1 MNTIIF
7 WKSQNR
13 FRFDFFQSIRQF
25 FTGSVRGSTTASH
38 RMSRGIV
45 RITRRGNIFQSFLQ
59 GKWCLLSQIG

>member
-13 FRFDFFQSIRQF
+13 LRFDFFQSIRQF
-25 FTGSVRGSTTASH
+25 FTGSVAGSTTASN

-45 RITRRGNIFQSFLQ
+45 GITSRGNIVQGFFQ